1 MRNAMERW
9 EEKATRDIPADTRVM
24 GPWSRRIGVIEFKF
38 SDGRAAVRWDSGESQ
53 TLEALSHLLV
63 APGTKSVVKSHNQ
76 NFMVGARLLV
86 PSAVEDPPVLGTLVA
101 YGNYDDYTYVAL
113 VLLEN
118 RTANFA
124 NYAVGKY
131 HIRSNEWTEVQ
142 VFANIVPAVEAYR
155 DDYGMDV

>member
-1 MRNAMERW
+1 MPTAVRRQM
-9 EEKATRDIPADTRVM
+9 EEKAARDVPTGTRVT
-24 GPWSRRIGVIEFKF
+24 GPWSGRTGVVEYRF
-38 SDGRAAVRWDSGESQ
+38 SDGRSTIRWDSGESQ
-53 TLEALSHLLV
+53 VFDPQARLLV
-63 APGTKSVVKSHNQ
+63 SPPSSAAKSHNQ
-76 NFMVGARLLV
+76 NFMVGMKLLV
-86 PSAVEDPPVLGTLVA
+86 PSAVEDPPVLGTLIA

-113 VLLEN
+113 ILLEN

-155 DDYGMDV
+155 DDYGMDI